1 MEPRTLGRYELL
13 AELGKGAMGVVYRA
27 NDPLLDRLVAI
38 KTVNMSLD
46 PQEMAEYDE
55 RFYQEA
61 KAAGS
66 LNHPNIVTIYDIGKS
81 GNVAY
86 MAMEFLQGEELRSL
100 LAAGKPLTGSAQ
112 EASAAVGEMRGGK
125 DWNDTDKI
133 IFAVGVAGATI
144 VGAIIV
150 FA

>member
-13 AELGKGAMGVVYRA
+13 AELGKGSMGVVYRA

-38 KTVNMSLD
+38 KTVNMSFE
-46 PQEMAEYDE
+46 PQEMAEYE
-55 RFYQEA
+55 GRFYQEA

-81 GNVAY
+81 GNIAY

-100 LAAGKPLTGSAQ
+100 MSTGQ
-112 EASAAVGEMRGGK
+112 P
-125 DWNDTDKI
+125 
-133 IFAVGVAGATI
+133 
-144 VGAIIV
+144 
-150 FA
+150 